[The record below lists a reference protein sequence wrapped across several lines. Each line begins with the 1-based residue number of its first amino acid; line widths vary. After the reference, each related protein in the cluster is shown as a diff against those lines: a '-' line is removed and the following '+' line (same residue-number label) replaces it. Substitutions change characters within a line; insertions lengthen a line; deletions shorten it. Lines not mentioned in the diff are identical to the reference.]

1 MELRDFITVGS
12 DVSYRDVLSE
22 QFYSEY
28 FATKENSA
36 FLEALRRYKQ
46 ISRDDAD
53 AISDRVSSL
62 NEVENTLD
70 LSDMYQSCI
79 RQNILKKENQLKALK
94 KLFDLQVLRNE
105 KELYNP
111 EIEQLFKSKDLLDL
125 KNDPIYDFSDNVLL
139 GNYVLEAI
147 DPSHRFTTNSY
158 IRPWQE
164 QNSVKPFFLYL
175 EKNCDYDLIP
185 QIEYFAD
192 DKLEKSKI
200 AIKDGKL
207 YTSDGNLLT
216 TDDREFLF
224 VLGKNNEFYGCYSKK
239 GIKHT
244 SLSHG
249 DSIKCG
255 GAITAKDGN
264 ITSISLDSGH
274 YFPSLVYLNK
284 LAYYLE
290 QNGVKVPRDTP
301 VNYHENYV
309 RKMVTFG
316 QGAQR

>member
-1 MELRDFITVGS
+1 MKLRDFITTGS
-12 DVSYRDVLSE
+12 DISYRDVLSE

-36 FLEALRRYKQ
+36 FLDALRRYKQ
-46 ISRDDAD
+46 ISRGDVDAL
-53 AISDRVSSL
+53 SDRVQSL
-62 NEVENTLD
+62 GEVANALD
-70 LSDMYQSCI
+70 LSDMYQSGI
-79 RQNILKKENQLKALK
+79 RENVLKKEKQLKALK
-94 KLFDLQVLRNE
+94 KLFDLQVLLNK

-111 EIEQLFKSKDLLDL
+111 EIDQLFKSKDLLDL
-125 KNDPIYDFSDNVLL
+125 KNDNVYDFKDNVLL

-147 DPSHRFTTNSY
+147 DPSHRFTTNAY
-158 IRPWQE
+158 IMPWQG
-164 QNSVKPFFLYL
+164 QNDIKPFFLYL
-175 EKNCDYDLIP
+175 EENCHYDLIP
-185 QIEYFAD
+185 QIEYFSD
-192 DKLEKSKI
+192 DKLEKSRI

-216 TDDREFLF
+216 TDEREFLF
-224 VLGKNNEFYGCYSKK
+224 VLGKNNEFYGCHSKK

-274 YFPSLVYLNK
+274 YFPSLIYLNK

-290 QNGVKVPRDTP
+290 QSGVKVPKDTP

-309 RKMVTFG
+309 RKSVTFG
-316 QGAQR
+316 RGVQR